1 MKVKYCS
8 ECGFPKIWSKNL
20 CRTCYYKS
28 DYYKNKHPNFKPSQP
43 SNPIKKVSEKRSGQI
58 VENKKYYKRA
68 IGENIIKNKGK
79 CCCDNCGYVIKY
91 PDGKNVSHIVSQG
104 ANSALYHHPLNH
116 FILGTTLK
124 GECNCEQKFSDEGKR
139 SEMKIFAEYE
149 HRRELLNNEFYTS

>member
-28 DYYKNKHPNFKPSQP
+28 DHYKNKHPTFNKPQLP
-43 SNPIKKVSEKRSGQI
+43 HPIKKVSDKRSGQI
-58 VENKKYYKRA
+58 TENKKYYKRA

-79 CCCDNCGYVIKY
+79 CRCENCNVEIY
-91 PDGKNVSHIVSQG
+91 PASGSNVSHIIGKG
-104 ANSALYHHPLNH
+104 ANSALYLHPLNH
-116 FILGTTLK
+116 FILCF
-124 GECNCEQKFSDEGKR
+124 ECEQMFSNEGKR